1 LQNGELSDE
10 WLWKDAGDLM
20 ENYRTLLIILILA
33 LLVRSVFIGSYF
45 TGDAID
51 TVGPARNYA
60 EIGRAAFYATNSD
73 TSMEMARVEDGLYF
87 VFTHPPM
94 RTLLYSL
101 WAVLFGFNS
110 LMILLPIII
119 GILSIFFIYLTGRQL
134 YSEKTGLIAALLAAL
149 IRYHFYSSTIAF
161 GDNLL
166 MLTVAASM
174 YFFCRYIATKR
185 SVYLAPFFIF
195 FILGFLTKLSAIAII
210 PVLLATA
217 FILNEKIKFKT
228 SFLAVAAVVSLS
240 FLAVYF
246 SYPITESLTGVSN
259 QDFNFFESYIKTFMA
274 ARVGYQDIAYEKA
287 FYASSFLWQMTPFF
301 AALLLIA
308 LIRLKR
314 NKAYLILSSWL
325 VITFLIGFASSGQ
338 DFQRLMVIAIAPA
351 IILVAQYIS
360 DIKWEKNRAYILFG
374 AATAFILAYL
384 TGLND
389 MLPYYNLSIVAFFF
403 LIAGI
408 FIFMPKNKQL
418 LLGASIGLSV
428 FFLIGTNFLIAI
440 NSSAVQQLVSSV
452 EERDYPYKELWTT
465 RDISL
470 YLAPAGEPSFLQRP
484 ELSEKFIRENG
495 VKYVA
500 FYSVYEEEKIITI
513 SSLCEDEPFFAVV
526 NGRRVGLACKIS
538 AVAPK

>member
-1 LQNGELSDE
+1 
-10 WLWKDAGDLM
+10 
-20 ENYRTLLIILILA
+20 
-33 LLVRSVFIGSYF
+33 
-45 TGDAID
+45 
-51 TVGPARNYA
+51 
-60 EIGRAAFYATNSD
+60 
-73 TSMEMARVEDGLYF
+73 
-87 VFTHPPM
+87 M

-149 IRYHFYSSTIAF
+149 IIYHFYSSTIAF

-287 FYASSFLWQMTPFF
+287 FYASIPMADDAIFRC
-301 AALLLIA
+301 AASD
-308 LIRLKR
+308 
-314 NKAYLILSSWL
+314 SSDQ
-325 VITFLIGFASSGQ
+325 IEA
-338 DFQRLMVIAIAPA
+338 
-351 IILVAQYIS
+351 
-360 DIKWEKNRAYILFG
+360 E
-374 AATAFILAYL
+374 
-384 TGLND
+384 
-389 MLPYYNLSIVAFFF
+389 
-403 LIAGI
+403 
-408 FIFMPKNKQL
+408 
-418 LLGASIGLSV
+418 
-428 FFLIGTNFLIAI
+428 
-440 NSSAVQQLVSSV
+440 
-452 EERDYPYKELWTT
+452 
-465 RDISL
+465 
-470 YLAPAGEPSFLQRP
+470 
-484 ELSEKFIRENG
+484 
-495 VKYVA
+495 
-500 FYSVYEEEKIITI
+500 
-513 SSLCEDEPFFAVV
+513 
-526 NGRRVGLACKIS
+526 
-538 AVAPK
+538 